1 MRIRFYPI
9 SSRSTT
15 AVSFKEDSHVVTKWD
30 CSTHPQ
36 HNKGVE
42 TMGSRLPST
51 KPSTMLVF
59 VNTELNLSEEIGYL
73 VNVKM
78 RISEDFTDEFCRF
91 FDDSQQFVSHTD
103 KLIFLRDLNAGV
115 D

>member
-1 MRIRFYPI
+1 
-9 SSRSTT
+9 
-15 AVSFKEDSHVVTKWD
+15 
-30 CSTHPQ
+30 
-36 HNKGVE
+36 
-42 TMGSRLPST
+42 MGSRLPST

-78 RISEDFTDEFCRF
+78 RINEDFTDEFCRF